1 MGQPVTNFNFWTQEI
16 NVLHVR
22 TALRD
27 IVIILIDPMW
37 DVNK

>member
-1 MGQPVTNFNFWTQEI
+1 MGQPVTNFNFSTQEI

-22 TALRD
+22 TSLCD